1 MKPAMPVPL
10 SPALMEL
17 LATRLGCI
25 TTAAKSLVIS
35 QRERGKLARFAS
47 FTLKYATGTFRP
59 LIKLKATMHPMLNIA
74 VKAARRAGNLIHR
87 AADNLGHLTV
97 TKKSNADYVSEVDRA
112 AEQAIIETLLDV
124 YPDHAI
130 LAEES
135 GAQGDSEYVWIIDP
149 LDGTTNF
156 LHGYPQ
162 YAVSI
167 ALQHKGVLTQAVVYD
182 PTKNELFTAT
192 RGRGAYLN
200 DRRLRVSKRAELA
213 DCLIGTGFPYT
224 RFEHLDAYMA
234 IMRDM
239 MQKTAGLR
247 RPGSAALD
255 LAYTAAG
262 RYDGFFETALKPW
275 DIAAGCLLIT
285 EAGGLVGDMQ
295 GNDSYLKSGHLC
307 AGNPKVFAQML
318 QVIAPHLT
326 EGLKG

>member
-1 MKPAMPVPL
+1 
-10 SPALMEL
+10 
-17 LATRLGCI
+17 
-25 TTAAKSLVIS
+25 
-35 QRERGKLARFAS
+35 
-47 FTLKYATGTFRP
+47 
-59 LIKLKATMHPMLNIA
+59 MHPMLNIA

-87 AADNLGHLTV
+87 AADNLDHLTV

-112 AEQAIIETLLDV
+112 AERTIIQTILDV
-124 YPDHAI
+124 YPSHAI

-135 GAQGDSEYVWIIDP
+135 GAQGESEYLWIIDP

-156 LHGYPQ
+156 LHGFPQ

-167 ALQHKGVLTQAVVYD
+167 ALQHNGVLTQAVIYD
-182 PTKNELFTAT
+182 PTKNDLFTAT
-192 RGRGAYLN
+192 RGRGAFLN
-200 DRRLRVSKRAELA
+200 DRRIRVSKRAELA
-213 DCLIGTGFPYT
+213 DSLIGTGFPYSK
-224 RFEHLDAYMA
+224 FDHLDAYMG
-234 IMRDM
+234 ILKDM

-262 RYDGFFETALKPW
+262 RYDGFFETGLKSW

-285 EAGGLVGDMQ
+285 EAGGLVSDLQ

-307 AGNPKVFAQML
+307 AGNPKVFSQML

-326 EGLKG
+326 EQLKTAGA